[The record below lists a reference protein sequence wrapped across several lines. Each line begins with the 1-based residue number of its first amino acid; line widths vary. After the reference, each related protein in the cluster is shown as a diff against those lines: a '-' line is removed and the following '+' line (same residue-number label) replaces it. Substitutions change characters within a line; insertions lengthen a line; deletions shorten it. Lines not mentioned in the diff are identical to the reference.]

1 MAKYDVK
8 FSCGHEETVELFGKS
23 ADRERKIAYF
33 EKHGVC
39 SECYKTQQAAAAAE
53 KTAAWELPELTGTPK
68 QIAWANDIRAK
79 IFDKYGSQLQAATDE
94 KTKNFAAFLVG
105 QPSAKYWIDR
115 RDSTLRGMAQEWMK
129 GEGK

>member
-1 MAKYDVK
+1 MAKYDVTC
-8 FSCGHEETVELFGKS
+8 SCGHTETVQIYGKA
-23 ADRERKIAYF
+23 ADREKEIARR
-33 EKHGVC
+33 EKGIC
-39 SECYKTQQAAAAAE
+39 KECWKAESASETTRAFGLAQLE
-53 KTAAWELPELTGTPK
+53 GSEK

>member
-1 MAKYDVK
+1 MAKYDVTC
-8 FSCGHEETVELFGKS
+8 SCGHTETVQIYGKA
-23 ADRERKIAYF
+23 ADREKEIARR
-33 EKHGVC
+33 EKGIC
-39 SECYKTQQAAAAAE
+39 KECWKAQQAESASETTRAFGLAQLE
-53 KTAAWELPELTGTPK
+53 GSEK

>member
-8 FSCGHEETVELFGKS
+8 FSCGHEGTVELFGKS

-39 SECYKTQQAAAAAE
+39 SECYKMQQAAAVAE

-68 QIAWANDIRAK
+68 QIAWAERIRAEV
-79 IFDKYGSQLQAATDE
+79 FDKYGAHMQADKSE
-94 KTKNFAAFLVG
+94 KTQAFMSFLMA
-105 QPSAKYWIDR
+105 QSSAKYWIDR
-115 RDSTLRGMAQEWMK
+115 QDATIRGLAQEWMK